1 MVMLEQITGSERHV
15 SALYRLLNARTHRIS
30 ATKNVSEPD
39 HRRFVEDHPYRAW
52 WLVLQKGSVIGSVYL
67 GKDNSVGVD
76 LTDEHVGLLP
86 DVVNQVIDTHRP
98 LPAIPSVRRG
108 SFFINVA
115 PSDLQKID
123 QIRRLGW
130 EKTQETFAAPGGS

>member
-1 MVMLEQITGSERHV
+1 MVTFEQVTGSERHV

-30 ATKNVSEPD
+30 ATKNVSKPD

-52 WLVLQKGSVIGSVYL
+52 WLVLKEGSVIGSVYL
-67 GKDNSVGVD
+67 GKDNSIGVD

-86 DVVNQVIDTHRP
+86 DVVSEVVDKHRP
-98 LPAIPSVRRG
+98 LPAIPSVRRR

-115 PSDLQKID
+115 PNDLQKID

-130 EKTQETFAAPGGS
+130 EKAQETFAAPGGG

>member
-1 MVMLEQITGSERHV
+1 MVTFEQVTGSERHV

-30 ATKNVSEPD
+30 AAENVSEPD
-39 HRRFVEDHPYRAW
+39 HRRFVEDHPYRSW
-52 WLVLQKGSVIGSVYL
+52 WLVLLEGSVIGSVYL
-67 GKDNSVGVD
+67 GQDNSVGVD

-86 DVVNQVIDTHRP
+86 EVVGQVIDKHRP

-130 EKTQETFAAPGGS
+130 EKAQETFAAPKS